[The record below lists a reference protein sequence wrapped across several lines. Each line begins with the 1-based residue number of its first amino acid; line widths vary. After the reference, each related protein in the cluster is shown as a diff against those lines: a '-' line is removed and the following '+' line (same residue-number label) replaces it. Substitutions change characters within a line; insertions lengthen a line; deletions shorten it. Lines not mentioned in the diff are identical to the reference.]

1 MGDENLPEG
10 QLDMFIDYDKEAE
23 EAERR
28 RREHE
33 EFMKPKTCPACGT
46 EVRNGHALHNGHG
59 IDWPELTIGGWPIA
73 EHPNYQGMCEA
84 QWLVRNHIRYGVTTD
99 PKSLDERVA
108 RGKELGLDTD
118 QIIADARAT
127 LQGQAEDN

>member
-28 RREHE
+28 RREYA

-46 EVRNGHALHNGHG
+46 EVRNGHALQNGHG
-59 IDWPELTIGGWPIA
+59 IDWPE
-73 EHPNYQGMCEA
+73 M
-84 QWLVRNHIRYGVTTD
+84 GVT
-99 PKSLDERVA
+99 L
-108 RGKELGLDTD
+108 TD
-118 QIIADARAT
+118 QGDLLWKSIALSLAGCSTGFFMGLGTVGLLRERTAST
-127 LQGQAEDN
+127 PEDDPQKIGEQE